1 MSSEQPLDVCSVFSV
16 TSTWQCDSK
25 SKLILHI
32 HIGLCTWQHLKFL
45 DML

>member
-1 MSSEQPLDVCSVFSV
+1 MSSQQPLDVCSLYSV
-16 TSTWQCDSK
+16 TSTWQGVSE

-45 DML
+45 DVL